1 MLCELLTEGA
11 DGGPCPIPMWM
22 AREVYTYLAEMD
34 CSVEQ
39 RFIGGR
45 KIM

>member
-1 MLCELLTEGA
+1 MLCELLTEGP
-11 DGGPCPIPMWM
+11 DGGPSPIPMWM
-22 AREVYTYLAEMD
+22 IRELYTFLAELD

-39 RFIGGR
+39 HFIGGR